1 MKVVIS
7 IFCLPYEIDDLENTL
22 TQLKKA
28 SYYIDNKIEWHL
40 DVTMCTSSDMINW
53 DKSSITRKYFN
64 DKLLKLSSQTDWC
77 MKTFQ
82 NSENIKGCV
91 SQRKYSLDNH
101 KDADYFVWLDCD
113 IIFDERTL
121 FYLETAINA
130 TNEKY
135 LQTIITPEIVRV
147 WDNTWDCIVNE
158 QFLDK
163 PLDYQKTNDPYKDSG
178 IKGDISIIGVNNKTS
193 PQSRFKFAGGWF
205 TCISGKLLNRIGVPE
220 SFGHYGYEDTFLM
233 VASEKLMRENPDEK
247 IQQFK
252 IKNLVVC
259 ENYKYRGHFH
269 YLNSLS
275 VYDRREEFRK
285 IAHDNFHSE
294 IAKIK

>member
-22 TQLKKA
+22 IQLKKA
-28 SYYIDNKIEWHL
+28 SYYIDKKIDWCL
-40 DVTMCTSSDMINW
+40 DVTMCLADDMVDWNH
-53 DKSSITRKYFN
+53 SSIPKKFFE
-64 DKLLKLSSQTDWC
+64 DKLLKLLSTTDWC
-77 MKTFQ
+77 TKNIQT
-82 NSENIKGCV
+82 STEIKGCV
-91 SQRKYSLDNH
+91 SQRRYSLEKH
-101 KDADYFVWLDCD
+101 READYFIWLDTD

-121 FYLETAINA
+121 FYMEEGMKG
-130 TNEKY
+130 TNKDY
-135 LQTIITPEIVRV
+135 LNSVITPEIVRV

-163 PLDYQKTNDPYKDSG
+163 PLDYHLTNDPYKDNG
-178 IKGDISIIGVNNKTS
+178 IKGDISIVSVLNSNS

-205 TCISGKLLNRIGVPE
+205 TCISGKLLNRIGVPN

-233 VASEKLMRENPDEK
+233 VASEKLVKEKNEK
-247 IQQFK
+247 INQFK

-259 ENYKYRGHFH
+259 ENYKYRGHHH

-275 VYDRREEFRK
+275 VYDRREEFKK
-285 IAHDNFHSE
+285 ISHDNFLSE
-294 IAKIK
+294 LKIIQ

>member
-28 SYYIDNKIEWHL
+28 SYYIDKKIDWCL
-40 DVTMCTSSDMINW
+40 DVTMCLADDMVNW
-53 DKSSITRKYFN
+53 NKSSLPKKFFE
-64 DKLLKLSSQTDWC
+64 DKLLKLLSITDWC
-77 MKTFQ
+77 TKNIQT
-82 NSENIKGCV
+82 STEIKGCV
-91 SQRKYSLDNH
+91 SQRRYSLEKH
-101 KDADYFVWLDCD
+101 READYFIWLDTD

-121 FYLETAINA
+121 FYIEQSIKG
-130 TNEKY
+130 TNKDY

-158 QFLDK
+158 EFLDK

-178 IKGDISIIGVNNKTS
+178 IKGDISVIGVNNKTS

-233 VASEKLMRENPDEK
+233 VASEKLIQENNEL
-247 IQQFK
+247 ITQFK

-259 ENYKYRGHFH
+259 ENYKYRGYSH

-275 VYDRREEFRK
+275 VYDRREEFKK
-285 IAHDNFHSE
+285 ISYTNFQKE
-294 IAKIK
+294 INNL

>member
-22 TQLKKA
+22 NQLKKA
-28 SYYIDNKIEWHL
+28 SHYIDKKIDWYL
-40 DVTMCTSSDMINW
+40 DVTMCLADDMVNW
-53 DKSSITRKYFN
+53 NKSSLPKKFFE
-64 DKLLKLSSQTDWC
+64 DKLLKLLSITDWC
-77 MKTFQ
+77 TKNIQT
-82 NSENIKGCV
+82 STEIKGCV
-91 SQRKYSLDNH
+91 SQRRYSLEKH
-101 KDADYFVWLDCD
+101 READYFIWLDTD

-121 FYLETAINA
+121 FYIEQSIKG
-130 TNEKY
+130 TNKDY

-163 PLDYQKTNDPYKDSG
+163 PLEYQKTNDPYKDSG
-178 IKGDISIIGVNNKTS
+178 IKGDISIVPVNNSNS

-205 TCISGKLLNRIGVPE
+205 TCISGKLLNRIGIPD
-220 SFGHYGYEDTFLM
+220 SFAHYGYEDTFLM
-233 VASEKLMRENPDEK
+233 VGSEKLVREQNEE
-247 IQQFK
+247 IHQFK

-259 ENYKYRGHFH
+259 ENYKYRGHYH

-275 VYDRREEFRK
+275 VYDRREEFKK
-285 IAHDNFHSE
+285 ISHDNFISE
-294 IAKIK
+294 VKIIQ

>member
-22 TQLKKA
+22 NQLKKA
-28 SYYIDNKIEWHL
+28 SYYIDKKIDWYL
-40 DVTMCTSSDMINW
+40 DVTMCLADDMVNW
-53 DKSSITRKYFN
+53 NKSSLPKKFFE
-64 DKLLKLSSQTDWC
+64 DKLLKLLSITDWC
-77 MKTFQ
+77 TKNIQT
-82 NSENIKGCV
+82 STEIKGCV
-91 SQRKYSLDNH
+91 SQRRYSLEKH
-101 KDADYFVWLDCD
+101 READYFIWLDTD

-121 FYLETAINA
+121 FYIEQSIKG
-130 TNEKY
+130 TNKDY

-163 PLDYQKTNDPYKDSG
+163 PLEYQKTNDPYKDSG
-178 IKGDISIIGVNNKTS
+178 IKGDISIVPVNNSNS

-205 TCISGKLLNRIGVPE
+205 TCISGKLLNRIGVPD
-220 SFGHYGYEDTFLM
+220 SFAHYGYEDTFLM
-233 VASEKLMRENPDEK
+233 VGSEKLVREQNEE
-247 IQQFK
+247 IHQFK

-259 ENYKYRGHFH
+259 ENYKYRGHYH

-275 VYDRREEFRK
+275 VYDRREEFKK
-285 IAHDNFHSE
+285 ISHDNFLPE
-294 IAKIK
+294 LKIIQ

>member
-28 SYYIDNKIEWHL
+28 SYYIDKKIDWCL
-40 DVTMCTSSDMINW
+40 DVTMCLADDMVNW
-53 DKSSITRKYFN
+53 NKSSLPKKFFE
-64 DKLLKLSSQTDWC
+64 DKLLKLLSITDWC
-77 MKTFQ
+77 TKNIQT
-82 NSENIKGCV
+82 STEIKGCV
-91 SQRKYSLDNH
+91 SQRRYSLEKH
-101 KDADYFVWLDCD
+101 READYFIWLDTD

-121 FYLETAINA
+121 FYIEQSIKG
-130 TNEKY
+130 TNKDY

-163 PLDYQKTNDPYKDSG
+163 QLEYQKTNDPYKDSG
-178 IKGDISIIGVNNKTS
+178 IKGDISIVPVNNSNS

-205 TCISGKLLNRIGVPE
+205 TCISGKLLNRIGIPD
-220 SFGHYGYEDTFLM
+220 SFAHYGYEDTFLM
-233 VASEKLMRENPDEK
+233 VGSEKLVREQNEE
-247 IQQFK
+247 IHQFK

-259 ENYKYRGHFH
+259 ENYKYRGHYH

-275 VYDRREEFRK
+275 VYDRREEFKK
-285 IAHDNFHSE
+285 ISHDNFLPE
-294 IAKIK
+294 LKIIQ

>member
-28 SYYIDNKIEWHL
+28 SYYIDKKIDWCL
-40 DVTMCTSSDMINW
+40 DVTMCLADDMVNW
-53 DKSSITRKYFN
+53 NKSSLPKKFFE
-64 DKLLKLSSQTDWC
+64 DKLLKLLSITDWC
-77 MKTFQ
+77 TKNIQT
-82 NSENIKGCV
+82 STEIKGCV
-91 SQRKYSLDNH
+91 SQRRYSLEKH
-101 KDADYFVWLDCD
+101 READYFIWLDTD

-121 FYLETAINA
+121 FYIEQSIKG
-130 TNEKY
+130 TNKDY

-163 PLDYQKTNDPYKDSG
+163 PLEYQKTNDPYKDSG
-178 IKGDISIIGVNNKTS
+178 IKGDISIVPVTNSNS

-205 TCISGKLLNRIGVPE
+205 TCISGKLLNRIGVPD
-220 SFGHYGYEDTFLM
+220 SFAHYGYEDTFLM
-233 VASEKLMRENPDEK
+233 VGSEKLVREQNEE
-247 IQQFK
+247 IHQFK

-259 ENYKYRGHFH
+259 ENYKYRGHYH

-275 VYDRREEFRK
+275 VYDRREEFKK
-285 IAHDNFHSE
+285 ISHDNFLPE
-294 IAKIK
+294 LKIIQ

>member
-28 SYYIDNKIEWHL
+28 SYYIDKKIDWCL
-40 DVTMCTSSDMINW
+40 DVTMCLADDMVNW
-53 DKSSITRKYFN
+53 NKSSLPKKFFE
-64 DKLLKLSSQTDWC
+64 DKLLKLLSITDWC
-77 MKTFQ
+77 TKNIQT
-82 NSENIKGCV
+82 STEIKGCV
-91 SQRKYSLDNH
+91 SQRRYSLEKH
-101 KDADYFVWLDCD
+101 READYFIWLDTD

-121 FYLETAINA
+121 FYIEQSIKG
-130 TNEKY
+130 TNKDY

-163 PLDYQKTNDPYKDSG
+163 PLEYQKTNDPYKDSG
-178 IKGDISIIGVNNKTS
+178 IKGDISIVPVNNSNS

-205 TCISGKLLNRIGVPE
+205 TCISGKLLNRIGVPD
-220 SFGHYGYEDTFLM
+220 SFAHYGYEDTFLM
-233 VASEKLMRENPDEK
+233 VGSEKLVREQNEE
-247 IQQFK
+247 IHQFK

-259 ENYKYRGHFH
+259 ENYKYRGHYH

-275 VYDRREEFRK
+275 VYDRREEFKK
-285 IAHDNFHSE
+285 ISHDNFLSE
-294 IAKIK
+294 LKIIQ